1 MPTSPTPPSRTP
13 LTRRARVALT
23 VGAVGLTLTA
33 VAQLPGSPPAD
44 GRGPARAAAPS
55 PSATPTAP
63 GAAAPAPETLCA
75 PAGVL
80 EGAGGRSASVSL
92 CTSTGGPSLALSAP
106 ASCTAGGETR
116 ACRTSGTWT
125 ARRDGEVVARGT
137 LPGSADYPGPG
148 TYEITAEVR
157 VRSTPEGVDLAGDVS
172 APLTLTQPLREPTHR
187 IVVDRE
193 RLRPG
198 RTTVLTYTVHRDSE
212 AGDGSGRFGLIGEE
226 ESGVR
231 LTTEDPRC
239 VNPLIGRHP
248 SKKRLNHA
256 LDCALTDLQPGN
268 PSTVV
273 VRATTTGTCS
283 TVVSKLG
290 YWMPQGQTFRT
301 GGMVAGPTV
310 TCAG

>member
-1 MPTSPTPPSRTP
+1 MPASPTPPPRAT
-13 LTRRARVALT
+13 LTRRTRAALTAGAVIVALT
-23 VGAVGLTLTA
+23 ALTPLF
-33 VAQLPGSPPAD
+33 GSRSPEPPPSD
-44 GRGPARAAAPS
+44 GRGSAP
-55 PSATPTAP
+55 
-63 GAAAPAPETLCA
+63 AAAPAAAEAAAETLCA

-80 EGAGGRSASVSL
+80 RGGSGAKAAVSL

-106 ASCTAGGETR
+106 ASCSAPGGRTY

-125 ARRDGEVVARGT
+125 ARKDGEVVARGA
-137 LPGSADYPGPG
+137 LPGSADRPGPG

-157 VRSTPEGVDLAGDVS
+157 VRSTPAGIDLRGGAR
-172 APLTLTQPLREPTHR
+172 APLTLTEPLRAPTHR
-187 IVVDRE
+187 IEVDRE

-212 AGDGSGRFGLIGEE
+212 EGDGSGRFGLIGEE
-226 ESGVR
+226 DSGIR
-231 LTTEDPRC
+231 LTTDDARC

-248 SKKRLNHA
+248 SKERLVHS

-273 VRATTTGTCS
+273 VRATTTDTCS

-290 YWMPQGQTFRT
+290 YWMPKGQTFRT
-301 GGMVAGPTV
+301 GGMVAGPAVACT
-310 TCAG
+310 G